1 MAQNKINDKV
11 ILCVASELGEVAVY
25 SLAEEDKGKEVFSM
39 KMNYSVKEL
48 GTITKIFY
56 DKDVGLVISTF
67 KGMLQIYDSMEFK
80 IVWET
85 TNINRKDKI
94 TINTFDYSIKSGLIA
109 AGGVEGKIAMFDPS
123 AKILT
128 S

>member
-1 MAQNKINDKV
+1 
-11 ILCVASELGEVAVY
+11 LCVASEEGEIAVY
-25 SLAEEDKGKEVFSM
+25 SLAEEDKGNSLFSM
-39 KMNYSVKEL
+39 KLNHSIKEF

-67 KGMLQIYDSMEFK
+67 KGMLQVYDSMEFK
-80 IVWET
+80 IMWET
-85 TNINRKDKI
+85 TNSNRKEKI
-94 TINTFDYSIKSGLIA
+94 TINTFDYSVKSGLIA
-109 AGGVEGKIAMFDPS
+109 CGGVEGKIAVFDPS